1 MLRFG
6 ELRFNTRAY
15 MLVRAPHIIDKRLQ
29 RPHMEVARML
39 LRNSRTIIG
48 ISLIISLAAFG
59 LFYSTAYAG
68 DADGVIGDDN
78 AYTFKQNHF
87 EHTTQAYTL
96 AGAANQAMAWPAANK
111 GANGA
116 VVAVT
121 LGADGASQAF
131 TTNAASASGAN
142 AGIVQAVNIG
152 AQVNDGATTTIT
164 TTTKMLTPHATFA
177 PKLVADGG
185 TCASGAVANSAGTV
199 TNNAHQIAG
208 TVTITMSG
216 GNLAA
221 GDYELCYQALGGILR
236 NGTQDIDVANAAH
249 TPLNGNYKLVA
260 DGDACSANAVAA
272 TTTTAVDADTLRI
285 TMGAGADL
293 PAATAYELCYDWGG
307 ALASGNTLPI
317 DFTIGSS
324 AGNILGQFANI
335 QKIVADGGNCSSGQ
349 VANVASYTISDKDTI
364 VITQGGGGA
373 LANGDYELCYD
384 WGGIQAGG
392 TSDLDPTGA
401 SASEPVLAL
410 ATNQYTGLK
419 LVADGGDH
427 TASAIANTTTTKVDE
442 DTVRVTMAAKSSAV
456 QAYTS
461 TAANTDGIVQ
471 PVNIGTQV
479 NNGATTTITT
489 TTKMIAAHAGGFPK
503 LVADGGNCASGA
515 VANSAATVTNNAHQ
529 VAGTV
534 TITMSGGNL
543 AVGDY
548 ELCYKTAGGILDTG
562 TQDVDISGVTN
573 LLNSQIQTPTY
584 KLVADS
590 GTCASNA
597 VANSAVTRVDNNT
610 VRITMTGGALAAATA
625 GEICYTKG
633 GLNNN
638 TDYELIYTRG
648 GISDAAVTNVDIA
661 ESVNTPLLT
670 ANGTFRVVA
679 DGGTCATAAA
689 ANTTTARVDADTVS
703 ITLAANQVLV
713 PGAYEICY
721 GYGKDPSKHFGWNW
735 TNTGRTM
742 KVTVGLNTDWAN
754 EVSAIEVFV
763 NPASAET
770 GETVAASKKPNATFR
785 LGNDGFFPTGNQL
798 DLLFTCDEKCS
809 PGAISASTKVGIH
822 VVKTTSGTSVDTF
835 KSDNPTNTTEL
846 NAMANVGF
854 KLDQT
859 TVAAV
864 AAPTPTPEP
873 IATPAPELPKAG
885 DVAPSNNLL
894 IVTGLIGSLL
904 IIMSSLFIFRR
915 RAEARIK

>member
-1 MLRFG
+1 
-6 ELRFNTRAY
+6 
-15 MLVRAPHIIDKRLQ
+15 
-29 RPHMEVARML
+29 ML

-78 AYTFKQNHF
+78 AFTFKQNHF

-121 LGADGASQAF
+121 LGADGASQGF

-221 GDYELCYQALGGILR
+221 GNYELCYQALGGILR
-236 NGTQDIDVANAAH
+236 NGTQDVDIANAAH
-249 TPLNGNYKLVA
+249 TPLNGSYKLVA
-260 DGDACSANAVAA
+260 DGAACSAGAVAA
-272 TTTTAVDADTLRI
+272 TAVTAVDANTLRL

-293 PAATAYELCYDWGG
+293 PAATAYEFCYDWGG
-307 ALASGNTLPI
+307 ALANGNTLPI
-317 DFTIGSS
+317 DFTIGAS
-324 AGNILGQFANI
+324 AGNISGQFANI

-349 VANVASYTISDKDTI
+349 VANVASYAISDKDTI
-364 VITQGGGGA
+364 VITQGAGGA

-401 SASEPVLAL
+401 SSSEPVLAL

-471 PVNIGTQV
+471 AVNIGTQV

-489 TTKMIAAHAGGFPK
+489 TTKMIAGHAGGFPK

-548 ELCYKTAGGILDTG
+548 ELCYKTAGGILDSG

-584 KLVADS
+584 KLVAD
-590 GTCASNA
+590 GDTCSDNA

-648 GISDAAVTNVDIA
+648 GISDAAVTSVDIA

-689 ANTTTARVDADTVS
+689 ANTTTARADADTVS

-721 GYGKDPSKHFGWNW
+721 GYGKDPNKHFGWNW

-742 KVTVGLNTDWAN
+742 KVTVGLNTGWAN

-763 NPASAET
+763 NPAVAET
-770 GETVAASKKPNATFR
+770 GETTAASKKPNATFR

-835 KSDNPTNTTEL
+835 KSNNPTNTTEL

-859 TVAAV
+859 TKAAVV

-873 IATPAPELPKAG
+873 TPVPELPKAG
-885 DVAPSNNLL
+885 DAAPSNNLL
-894 IVTGLIGSLL
+894 IVTGLVGTLL

>member
-1 MLRFG
+1 
-6 ELRFNTRAY
+6 
-15 MLVRAPHIIDKRLQ
+15 
-29 RPHMEVARML
+29 ML

-68 DADGVIGDDN
+68 DADGVIADDN
-78 AYTFKQNHF
+78 AFTFKQDHF
-87 EHTTQAYTL
+87 EHTTQAYAL
-96 AGAANQAMAWPAANK
+96 AGTANLAMAWPAANK

-121 LGADGASQAF
+121 LGADGAQQGF
-131 TTNAASASGAN
+131 TTTAASVAGAN
-142 AGIVQAVNIG
+142 TGIIQAVNNPG
-152 AQVNDGATTTIT
+152 TVNDGGTLVLTTTV
-164 TTTKMLTPHATFA
+164 KMLTPHATFA

-185 TCASGAVANSAGTV
+185 TCASNAVANSAGTV

-216 GNLAA
+216 GTLAA
-221 GDYELCYQALGGILR
+221 GDYELCYQTLGGILR
-236 NGTQDIDVANAAH
+236 NGVQDVDIVNAAH
-249 TPLNGNYKLVA
+249 TPLNGSYKLVV
-260 DGDACSANAVAA
+260 DAANCAAGAVAA
-272 TTTTAVDADTLRI
+272 TTVTAVDANTLRL

-293 PAATAYELCYDWGG
+293 PAATAYEFCYDWGG

-317 DFTIGSS
+317 DFTIGAA
-324 AGNILGQFANI
+324 AGNIPGQLANI
-335 QKIVADGGNCSSGQ
+335 QKLVADGGNCSGGQ
-349 VANVASYTISDKDTI
+349 VANIASYAISDTDTF
-364 VITQGGGGA
+364 VITQGSGGA

-401 SASEPVLAL
+401 SASEPILAL

-427 TASAIANTTTTKVDE
+427 TATAIASTTTTKVDE
-442 DTVRVTMAAKSSAV
+442 DTVRVTMAAKSSAE
-456 QAYTS
+456 QAFTS
-461 TAANTDGIVQ
+461 TAANTAGIVQ
-471 PVNIGTQV
+471 AV
-479 NNGATTTITT
+479 NNPGTVNDGATLVLTT
-489 TTKMIAAHAGGFPK
+489 TTKMIAGHAGGFPK
-503 LVADGGNCASGA
+503 LVADGGTCASNA
-515 VANSAATVTNNAHQ
+515 VTNSAATVTNNAHQ

-534 TITMSGGNL
+534 TITMSGGTL
-543 AVGDY
+543 AAGDY
-548 ELCYKTAGGILDTG
+548 ELCYKTVGGILDTG

-573 LLNSQIQTPTY
+573 LLNSQIQTPNY
-584 KLVADS
+584 RLVAD
-590 GTCASNA
+590 GDTCASNA
-597 VANSAVTRVDNNT
+597 VANSAVTRVDNDT
-610 VRITMTGGALAAATA
+610 VRITMAGGALAVATA
-625 GEICYTKG
+625 FEICYTKG

-638 TDYELIYTRG
+638 TDYEMIYTRG

-661 ESVNTPLLT
+661 EAVNTPLLT
-670 ANGTFRVVA
+670 ANGTYRVVA
-679 DGGTCATAAA
+679 DAGTCATAAV
-689 ANTTTARVDADTVS
+689 ANTTTARVDLNTVS
-703 ITLAANQVLV
+703 ITLGANQVLV

-721 GYGKDPSKHFGWNW
+721 GYGKDPNKHFGWNW
-735 TNTGRTM
+735 TNAGRTM
-742 KVTVGLNTDWAN
+742 KVTVGLNTDWAS

-798 DLLFTCDEKCS
+798 ELLFTCDVKCS
-809 PGAISASTKVGIH
+809 TASIDPAATKVGIH

-835 KSDNPTNTTEL
+835 KSDNPTNITEL

-859 TVAAV
+859 TKVAVVVAA
-864 AAPTPTPEP
+864 TPTPEP
-873 IATPAPELPKAG
+873 EPTATPVPELPKAG
-885 DVAPSNNLL
+885 GSTPSNNFLVTTG
-894 IVTGLIGSLL
+894 IVGTLL
-904 IIMSSLFIFRR
+904 IIISSLFIFRR